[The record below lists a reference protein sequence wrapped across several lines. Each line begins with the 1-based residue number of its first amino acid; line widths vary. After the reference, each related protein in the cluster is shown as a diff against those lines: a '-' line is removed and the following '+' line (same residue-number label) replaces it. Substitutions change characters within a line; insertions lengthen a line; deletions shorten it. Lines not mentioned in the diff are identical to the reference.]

1 MEEELRYGKRKKK
14 KIKIFNLLFEIW
26 LREWKEEVVEKGIKL

>member
-14 KIKIFNLLFEIW
+14 IKIFNLLFEAW

>member
-1 MEEELRYGKRKKK
+1 MEEEFRYGKRKKK
-14 KIKIFNLLFEIW
+14 KIKIFNLLFEAW